1 MTAVV
6 EATHCQ
12 SDLSGRPL
20 TPHTARDPNRR
31 RVVATVVEAVSR
43 IYEATRCC
51 RARPDRRHA
60 VVTVV
65 EAARHAMVAGARL
78 GGGRERGAA
87 AALILIRWL
96 VGWEEVA
103 EHPLHCL
110 HRLEREQPRAT
121 SHRHATSVA
130 SFHAVVRTREER
142 ENGREKTTREEKRI
156 LLLDHAWHSTRKARD
171 PCHFWTLEIGR
182 RRDMWIGLLFF
193 SGRLSPSLFFIAV
206 D

>member
-1 MTAVV
+1 
-6 EATHCQ
+6 
-12 SDLSGRPL
+12 
-20 TPHTARDPNRR
+20 
-31 RVVATVVEAVSR
+31 VATVVEAVSR
-43 IYEATRCC
+43 IYEATRCR

-103 EHPLHCL
+103 EHPLHRL

-121 SHRHATSVA
+121 PHRHATSIA
-130 SFHAVVRTREER
+130 SFRPVGRTREER
-142 ENGREKTTREEKRI
+142 EIENGQEKTMREEKRI
-156 LLLDHAWHSTRKARD
+156 LLRDHTWHSTRKHVIRVI
-171 PCHFWTLEIGR
+171 F
-182 RRDMWIGLLFF
+182 
-193 SGRLSPSLFFIAV
+193 GRLRLVGEQICGSVYFFLAV
-206 D
+206 ILVSHYFL